1 MSLTSSIST
10 LLSGMNAAA
19 TRLSASASNVAN
31 VQTTGPVPDA
41 NGASTA
47 YKPLDVRQSALDNG
61 TVTASLTTRNPAYDL
76 QYQPG
81 SLDANADGMVAAPN
95 VDLAG
100 EITDQLTAK
109 ISYEAAAKSMKVV
122 NDMQQQTIDMVS

>member
-41 NGASTA
+41 NGARTA

-61 TVTASLTTRNPAYDL
+61 TVTTSLTTRNPAYDL

-81 SLDANADGMVAAPN
+81 SPDANADGMVAAPN